1 MKRVIEVETAHKIMV
16 GRDGEM
22 DKVDHED
29 TKAERTEE
37 YWLKSLRKTVERV
50 LPIPHY
56 RERFGAIGITQ
67 AEDVQTLEDFQRL
80 PLTTKEDLRKNYPFG
95 LFAEPMDNIV
105 RLHASS
111 GTTGKP
117 TVVGYTRQDILLW
130 AKIVARGL
138 ERAGVTKKDI
148 VQIAYGYGL
157 FTGGMGLHYG
167 CEELGAVVVPISGGN
182 TARQLMLMRDFGT
195 TVLACTPSYALF
207 LAESLEESG
216 IAREELK
223 LKIGIF
229 GAEPWTEGMRE
240 QIEAR
245 LGIKAF
251 DIYGLSET
259 MGPGVAL
266 ECQAHQGL
274 HIDEHFYPEILD
286 PEGNPLPVGER
297 GELVITSLDKEGFPA
312 LRYRTKDL
320 TTLHYGMCPCGEV
333 GWTMERVSARVDD
346 MLIIRGVN
354 VFPSQVEE
362 AILSLG
368 GFEPHY
374 LLVVYRVGNLDQ
386 LEVQV
391 EVNETSF
398 FDEVRELEGR
408 QERLKQRIE
417 EILGISIR
425 IRLVEPKS
433 IPRSE
438 GKAVRVIDKRQ

>member
-1 MKRVIEVETAHKIMV
+1 MDIA
-16 GRDGEM
+16 
-22 DKVDHED
+22 DKVPNETD
-29 TKAERTEE
+29 RSEE
-37 YWLKSLRKTVERV
+37 QLLKNLRKTVERV

-56 RERFGAIGITQ
+56 QESYGEIGITQ
-67 AEDVQTLEDFQRL
+67 AEDIKSIKDFQRL

-95 LFAEPMDNIV
+95 LFAEPMENIV

-117 TVVGYTRQDILLW
+117 TVVGYTRQDINLW
-130 AKIVARGL
+130 AKIVANEL
-138 ERAGVTKKDI
+138 ERAGVTKKDV

-167 CEELGAVVVPISGGN
+167 CEELGAIVVPISGGN

-195 TVLACTPSYALF
+195 TVLACTPSYALY

-216 IAREELK
+216 ISRDELK

-240 QIEAR
+240 EIEAR

-251 DIYGLSET
+251 DIYGLSEI

-266 ECQAHQGL
+266 ECPAHRGL

-286 PEGNPLPVGER
+286 EEGNPLPNGER
-297 GELVITSLDKEGFPA
+297 GELVITSIEKEGFPV

-320 TTLHYGMCPCGEV
+320 TTLHYGPCSCGHF

-362 AILSLG
+362 AILLE

-391 EVNETSF
+391 EVNETTF

-408 QERLKQRIE
+408 QDKLKKRIE
-417 EILGISIR
+417 DVLGISVR

-438 GKAVRVIDKRQ
+438 GKAIRVIDKRNKEG

>member
-1 MKRVIEVETAHKIMV
+1 MDLVDNV
-16 GRDGEM
+16 GQGAD
-22 DKVDHED
+22 
-29 TKAERTEE
+29 RTEE
-37 YWLKSLRKTVERV
+37 QWLEGLRKTVELV
-50 LPIPHY
+50 LPIRHY
-56 RERFGAIGITQ
+56 EESYRARGITR
-67 AEDVQTLEDFQRL
+67 AEDIKTIKDFQRL
-80 PLTTKEDLRKNYPFG
+80 PLTTKEDLRQNYPFG
-95 LFAEPMDNIV
+95 LFAEPMENIV

-117 TVVGYTRQDILLW
+117 TVVGYTRNDIALW
-130 AKIVARGL
+130 AKIVAKSL
-138 ERAGVTKKDI
+138 KRAGVTKRDV

-167 CEELGAVVVPISGGN
+167 CEELGAIVVPISGGN

-195 TVLACTPSYALF
+195 TVLACTPSYALY
-207 LAESLEESG
+207 LAESLKESG
-216 IAREELK
+216 ISRDELK
-223 LKIGIF
+223 LKIGVF

-240 QIEAR
+240 EIESR
-245 LGIKAF
+245 LGIKAY

-259 MGPGVAL
+259 MGPGVAM
-266 ECQAHQGL
+266 ECPAQQGL

-286 PEGNPLPVGER
+286 EEGNPLPVGER
-297 GELVITSLDKEGFPA
+297 GELVLTSLDKKGFPV

-320 TTLHYGMCPCGEV
+320 TTLHYGTCSCGQV

-354 VFPSQVEE
+354 VFPSQIEE
-362 AILSLG
+362 AILLE

-374 LLVVYRVGNLDQ
+374 LLIVYRAGNLDQ

-408 QERLKQRIE
+408 QERLKKRIE
-417 EILGISIR
+417 DTLGISVR

-438 GKAVRVIDKRQ
+438 GKAVRVIDKRK

>member
-1 MKRVIEVETAHKIMV
+1 MEQQ
-16 GRDGEM
+16 
-22 DKVDHED
+22 
-29 TKAERTEE
+29 
-37 YWLKSLRKTVERV
+37 WLKGLRKTVGSVLHIPYYQER
-50 LPIPHY
+50 L
-56 RERFGAIGITQ
+56 GAVGINQ
-67 AEDVQTLEDFQRL
+67 AEDVQTLQDFQRL
-80 PLTTKEDLRKNYPFG
+80 PLTAKEDLRNNYPFG
-95 LFAEPMDNIV
+95 LFAEPMENIV

-117 TVVGYTRQDILLW
+117 TVVGYTQQDITLW
-130 AKIVARGL
+130 AKIVANGL
-138 ERAGVTKKDI
+138 RRAGVTPKDV

-216 IAREELK
+216 ISRDELK
-223 LKIGIF
+223 LKMGVF
-229 GAEPWTEGMRE
+229 GAEPWSEGMRE

-245 LGIKAF
+245 LGIKTF

-259 MGPGVAL
+259 MGPGVAM
-266 ECQAHQGL
+266 ECPSHHGL

-286 PEGNPLPVGER
+286 SEGNGLPVGER
-297 GELVITSLDKEGFPA
+297 GELVITSLGKKGFPV

-320 TTLHYGMCPCGEV
+320 TTLNYGTCSCGQV

-374 LLVVYRVGNLDQ
+374 LLIVDRVGSLDQ

-408 QERLKQRIE
+408 QQRLQQRIK
-417 EILGISIR
+417 EIIGISAR
-425 IRLVEPKS
+425 VRLVEPKS

-438 GKAVRVIDKRQ
+438 GKAVRVIDKRR

>member
-1 MKRVIEVETAHKIMV
+1 MDSVESTREALQDEH
-16 GRDGEM
+16 
-22 DKVDHED
+22 
-29 TKAERTEE
+29 TEE
-37 YWLKSLRKTVERV
+37 YWIKGLRKTVERV

-56 RERFGAIGITQ
+56 QESYGAIGITQ
-67 AEDVQTLEDFQRL
+67 AEDIRSLGDFQRL

-95 LFAEPMDNIV
+95 LFAEPMEDIV
-105 RLHASS
+105 RIHASS

-117 TVVGYTRQDILLW
+117 TVVGYTSQDISLW
-130 AKIVARGL
+130 AKIVANELR
-138 ERAGVTKKDI
+138 RIGVTKKDI

-167 CEELGAVVVPISGGN
+167 CEELGALVVPISGGN
-182 TARQLMLMRDFGT
+182 TTRQLMLMRDFGT
-195 TVLACTPSYALF
+195 TVLACTPSYALY

-216 IAREELK
+216 ISRDELK
-223 LKIGIF
+223 LKIGVF

-245 LGIKAF
+245 LGIKAY
-251 DIYGLSET
+251 DIYGLSEI
-259 MGPGVAL
+259 MGPGVAM
-266 ECQAHQGL
+266 ECPAQQGL

-286 PEGNPLPVGER
+286 GEGTPLSVGER
-297 GELVITSLDKEGFPA
+297 GELVFTSLEKQGFPV

-320 TTLHYGMCPCGEV
+320 TTLRYGKCSCGQV
-333 GWTMERVSARVDD
+333 GYTMDRVSARVDD

-362 AILSLG
+362 AILTLG

-374 LLVVYRVGNLDQ
+374 LLVVYREGKLDQ

-391 EVNETSF
+391 EVNEASF
-398 FDEVRELEGR
+398 SDEIRELEGR
-408 QERLKQRIE
+408 QQLLKRKIE
-417 EILGISIR
+417 QVLGISVR
-425 IRLVEPKS
+425 LRLVEPKS

-438 GKAVRVIDKRQ
+438 GKAVRVIDKRKEG

>member
-1 MKRVIEVETAHKIMV
+1 MEL
-16 GRDGEM
+16 M
-22 DKVDHED
+22 D
-29 TKAERTEE
+29 RTEE
-37 YWLKSLRKTVERV
+37 QWLEGLRKTVDKV
-50 LPIPHY
+50 LPIRHY
-56 RERFGAIGITQ
+56 QENYGAIGIKR
-67 AEDVQTLEDFQRL
+67 AEDIKSLKDFQRL

-95 LFAEPMDNIV
+95 LFAEPMENIV

-117 TVVGYTRQDILLW
+117 TVVGYTRQDITLW
-130 AKIVARGL
+130 AKIVANELKRV
-138 ERAGVTKKDI
+138 GVTKKDV

-167 CEELGAVVVPISGGN
+167 CEELGAIVVPISGGN
-182 TARQLMLMRDFGT
+182 TARQLMLMRDFGS
-195 TVLACTPSYALF
+195 TVLACTPSYALY
-207 LAESLEESG
+207 LAESLEESQ
-216 IAREELK
+216 ISRDELK

-240 QIEAR
+240 EIEAR

-251 DIYGLSET
+251 DIYGLSEI

-266 ECQAHQGL
+266 ECPAHQGL

-286 PEGNPLPVGER
+286 EEGNPLRDGER
-297 GELVITSLDKEGFPA
+297 GELVITSIKKEGFPV

-320 TTLHYGMCPCGEV
+320 TTLHYGTCSCGHV
-333 GWTMERVSARVDD
+333 GWSMDRVSARVDD

-362 AILSLG
+362 AILLE

-391 EVNETSF
+391 EVSEATF

-408 QERLKQRIE
+408 QDRLKKRIE
-417 EILGISIR
+417 DSLGISVR

-438 GKAVRVIDKRQ
+438 GKAIRVIDKRNKEG

>member
-1 MKRVIEVETAHKIMV
+1 
-16 GRDGEM
+16 M
-22 DKVDHED
+22 DTESKLPKGTDQ
-29 TKAERTEE
+29 TEE
-37 YWLKSLRKTVERV
+37 QLLKSLRKTVERV
-50 LPIPHY
+50 LPISHY
-56 RERFGAIGITQ
+56 KESYGAIGISQ
-67 AEDVQTLEDFQRL
+67 AEDIKLLKDFQRL
-80 PLTTKEDLRKNYPFG
+80 PLTTKEDLRRNYPFG
-95 LFAEPMDNIV
+95 LFAEPMEKIV

-117 TVVGYTRQDILLW
+117 TVVGYTSNDIKLW
-130 AKIVARGL
+130 AKIVANELKRV
-138 ERAGVTKKDI
+138 GVTKKDV

-167 CEELGAVVVPISGGN
+167 CEELGAIVVPISGGN

-195 TVLACTPSYALF
+195 TVLACTPSYALY
-207 LAESLEESG
+207 LAESLAESG
-216 IAREELK
+216 ISRDELK

-240 QIEAR
+240 EIESR

-251 DIYGLSET
+251 DIYGLSEI

-266 ECQAHQGL
+266 ECPAQEGL

-286 PEGNPLPVGER
+286 EEGNPLPNGER
-297 GELVITSLDKEGFPA
+297 GELVITSIEKEGFPV

-320 TTLHYGMCPCGEV
+320 TKLHYGTCSCGHV

-362 AILSLG
+362 AILIE

-374 LLVVYRVGNLDQ
+374 LLIVYRVGNLDQ

-391 EVNETSF
+391 EVNEMTF

-408 QERLKQRIE
+408 QDRLKKRIE
-417 EILGISIR
+417 DVLGISVR

-438 GKAVRVIDKRQ
+438 GKAVRVIDKRK

>member
-1 MKRVIEVETAHKIMV
+1 MDSVENKPIEAP
-16 GRDGEM
+16 
-22 DKVDHED
+22 
-29 TKAERTEE
+29 RTEHSE
-37 YWLKSLRKTVERV
+37 EHWIMGLRKTVERV
-50 LPIPHY
+50 LPIHY
-56 RERFGAIGITQ
+56 YQESFGAKGITR
-67 AEDVQTLEDFQRL
+67 AEDVQSLSDFQRV
-80 PLTTKEDLRKNYPFG
+80 PLTAKDDLRKNYPFG
-95 LFAEPMDNIV
+95 LFAEPMENIV

-117 TVVGYTRQDILLW
+117 TVVGYTSQDISLW
-130 AKIVARGL
+130 AKIVANELR
-138 ERAGVTKKDI
+138 RVGVTKKDV

-167 CEELGAVVVPISGGN
+167 CEELGALVVPISGGN

-195 TVLACTPSYALF
+195 TVLACTPSYALY

-216 IAREELK
+216 ISRDELK
-223 LKIGIF
+223 LKIGVF

-245 LGIKAF
+245 LGIKAY
-251 DIYGLSET
+251 DIYGLSEI
-259 MGPGVAL
+259 MGPGVAM
-266 ECQAHQGL
+266 ECPAQHGL
-274 HIDEHFYPEILD
+274 HIDEHFYPEIID
-286 PEGNPLPVGER
+286 GEGNPLSVGER
-297 GELVITSLDKEGFPA
+297 GELVITSLEKQGFPV

-320 TTLHYGMCPCGEV
+320 TTLHYGECSCGQV

-362 AILSLG
+362 AILSSG
-368 GFEPHY
+368 EFEPHY
-374 LLVVYRVGNLDQ
+374 LLVVYRAGNLDQ

-408 QERLKQRIE
+408 QLRLQQRIE
-417 EILGISIR
+417 ETLGISVR
-425 IRLVEPKS
+425 VRLVEPKS

-438 GKAVRVIDKRQ
+438 GKAIRVIDKRNKEG

>member
-1 MKRVIEVETAHKIMV
+1 
-16 GRDGEM
+16 M
-22 DKVDHED
+22 DSLENTRED
-29 TKAERTEE
+29 SRAEHTEE
-37 YWLKSLRKTVERV
+37 HWIKGLRKTVARV

-56 RERFGAIGITQ
+56 QENYRAIGITQ
-67 AEDVQTLEDFQRL
+67 AEDIKSLKDFQRL

-95 LFAEPMDNIV
+95 LFAESMEDIV

-117 TVVGYTRQDILLW
+117 TVVGYTNQDISLW
-130 AKIVARGL
+130 AKMVANELR
-138 ERAGVTKKDI
+138 RVGVTKKDV

-167 CEELGAVVVPISGGN
+167 CEELGAIVVPISGGN

-195 TVLACTPSYALF
+195 TVLACTPSYALY

-216 IAREELK
+216 ISRDELK
-223 LKIGIF
+223 LKIGVF

-245 LGIKAF
+245 LGIKAY
-251 DIYGLSET
+251 DIYGLSEI
-259 MGPGVAL
+259 MGPGVAM
-266 ECQAHQGL
+266 ECPEQQGL

-286 PEGNPLPVGER
+286 DEGNPLPAGER
-297 GELVITSLDKEGFPA
+297 GELVVTSLEKQGFPV

-320 TTLHYGMCPCGEV
+320 TTLHYGKCSCGHV

-374 LLVVYRVGNLDQ
+374 LLVVYREGKLDQ

-391 EVNETSF
+391 EVNEESF
-398 FDEVRELEGR
+398 SDEIRELEGR
-408 QERLKQRIE
+408 QQLLQRKIE
-417 EILGISIR
+417 QVLGISVR
-425 IRLVEPKS
+425 LRLVEPKS

-438 GKAVRVIDKRQ
+438 GKAIRVIDKRN

>member
-1 MKRVIEVETAHKIMV
+1 
-16 GRDGEM
+16 M
-22 DKVDHED
+22 DLVDNVVQRAD
-29 TKAERTEE
+29 RTEE
-37 YWLKSLRKTVERV
+37 QWLEGLRKTVELV
-50 LPIPHY
+50 LPIRHY
-56 RERFGAIGITQ
+56 EESYRARGITR
-67 AEDVQTLEDFQRL
+67 AEDIKTIKDFQRL

-95 LFAEPMDNIV
+95 LFAEPMENIV

-117 TVVGYTRQDILLW
+117 TVVGYTRQDIALW
-130 AKIVARGL
+130 AKIVAKSL
-138 ERAGVTKKDI
+138 KRAGVTKKDV

-167 CEELGAVVVPISGGN
+167 CEELGAIVVPISGGN

-195 TVLACTPSYALF
+195 TVLACTPSYALY
-207 LAESLEESG
+207 LAESLKESG
-216 IAREELK
+216 ISRDELK
-223 LKIGIF
+223 LKIGVF

-240 QIEAR
+240 EIESR
-245 LGIKAF
+245 LGIKAY

-259 MGPGVAL
+259 MGPGVAM
-266 ECQAHQGL
+266 ECPAQQGL

-286 PEGNPLPVGER
+286 EEGNPLPVGER
-297 GELVITSLDKEGFPA
+297 GELVLTSLDKKGFPV

-320 TTLHYGMCPCGEV
+320 TTLHYGTCSCGQV

-354 VFPSQVEE
+354 VFPSQIEE
-362 AILSLG
+362 AILLE

-374 LLVVYRVGNLDQ
+374 LLIVYRAGNLDQ

-408 QERLKQRIE
+408 QERLKKRIE
-417 EILGISIR
+417 DTLGISVR

-438 GKAVRVIDKRQ
+438 GKAVRVIDKRK

>member
-1 MKRVIEVETAHKIMV
+1 MEKELLE
-16 GRDGEM
+16 G
-22 DKVDHED
+22 
-29 TKAERTEE
+29 
-37 YWLKSLRKTVERV
+37 LRKTVKSV
-50 LPIPHY
+50 LHIPHY
-56 RERFGAIGITQ
+56 LEQFGAVGINQ
-67 AEDVQTLEDFQRL
+67 AEDLESLRDFQRL
-80 PLTTKEDLRKNYPFG
+80 PLTTKEDLRNNYPFG
-95 LFAEPMDNIV
+95 LFAEPMENVV
-105 RLHASS
+105 RVHASS

-117 TVVGYTRQDILLW
+117 TVVGYTRNDINLW
-130 AKIVARGL
+130 AKIVANEL
-138 ERAGVTKKDI
+138 ERVGVTKGDV

-195 TVLACTPSYALF
+195 TVLACTPSYALY

-266 ECQAHQGL
+266 ECSAQQGL
-274 HIDEHFYPEILD
+274 HIDGHFYPEILD
-286 PEGNPLPVGER
+286 SEGNPLPDGEQ
-297 GELVITSLDKEGFPA
+297 GELVLTSLDKEAFPV

-320 TTLHYGMCPCGEV
+320 TTLHYGTCSCGHV
-333 GWTMERVSARVDD
+333 GWTMERVTARVDD

-368 GFEPHY
+368 EFEPHY
-374 LLVVYRVGNLDQ
+374 LIVVYRVGSLDQ

-391 EVNETSF
+391 EVDETTF

-408 QERLKQRIE
+408 QERLQRRIE
-417 EILGISIR
+417 EILGISVR
-425 IRLVEPKS
+425 VRLVEPKS

-438 GKAVRVIDKRQ
+438 GKAIRVVDKR

>member
-1 MKRVIEVETAHKIMV
+1 MDIADKIPKET
-16 GRDGEM
+16 DQ
-22 DKVDHED
+22 
-29 TKAERTEE
+29 TEG
-37 YWLKSLRKTVERV
+37 LLLTSLRKTVKRV
-50 LPIPHY
+50 LPIKHY
-56 RERFGAIGITQ
+56 QESYGAIGITQ
-67 AEDVQTLEDFQRL
+67 AEDIKTLKDFQRL
-80 PLTTKEDLRKNYPFG
+80 PLTTKEDLRRNYPFG
-95 LFAEPMDNIV
+95 LFAEPMENIV

-117 TVVGYTRQDILLW
+117 TVVGYTRQDINLW
-130 AKIVARGL
+130 AKIVANELTRVGL
-138 ERAGVTKKDI
+138 TKKDV

-167 CEELGAVVVPISGGN
+167 CEELGAIVVPISGGN

-216 IAREELK
+216 ISRDELK
-223 LKIGIF
+223 LKFGIF

-240 QIEAR
+240 EIEAR

-251 DIYGLSET
+251 DIYGLSEI

-266 ECQAHQGL
+266 ECPAHQGL

-286 PEGNPLPVGER
+286 EEGNPLSTGKR
-297 GELVITSLDKEGFPA
+297 GELVITSIDKEGFPV

-320 TTLHYGMCPCGEV
+320 TTLRYGTCSCGHV

-362 AILSLG
+362 AILLE

-391 EVNETSF
+391 EVNEASF

-408 QERLKQRIE
+408 QDRLKKRIE
-417 EILGISIR
+417 DVLGISVR

-438 GKAVRVIDKRQ
+438 GKAVRVIDKRKKEG

>member
-1 MKRVIEVETAHKIMV
+1 MDIIGEEPLETDSIEQE
-16 GRDGEM
+16 
-22 DKVDHED
+22 
-29 TKAERTEE
+29 
-37 YWLKSLRKTVERV
+37 WLKDLRKTVARV
-50 LPIPHY
+50 LPIPYY
-56 RERFGAIGITQ
+56 RERFGAVGIVE
-67 AEDVQTLEDFQRL
+67 AEDIQSLQDFQRL

-95 LFAEPMDNIV
+95 LFAEPMENIV

-117 TVVGYTRQDILLW
+117 TVVGYTSNDIELW
-130 AKIVARGL
+130 AKIVAKEL
-138 ERAGVTKKDI
+138 ERLGVTKKDV

-167 CEELGAVVVPISGGN
+167 CEELGAIVVPISGGN

-195 TVLACTPSYALF
+195 TVLACTPSYALY

-216 IAREELK
+216 ISRDELK
-223 LKIGIF
+223 LKFGVF
-229 GAEPWTEGMRE
+229 GAEPWSDGMRE

-266 ECQAHQGL
+266 ECLAQQGL
-274 HIDEHFYPEILD
+274 HIDEHFFPEILD
-286 PEGNPLPVGER
+286 AEGNPLPVGER
-297 GELVITSLDKEGFPA
+297 GELVITSLEKEGFPV

-320 TTLHYGMCPCGEV
+320 TALHYGTCSCGHV

-374 LLVVYRVGNLDQ
+374 LLVVYREGSLDQ

-408 QERLKQRIE
+408 QERLKKSIE
-417 EILGISIR
+417 DILGISVR

-438 GKAVRVIDKRQ
+438 GKAVRVIDKRR

>member
-1 MKRVIEVETAHKIMV
+1 
-16 GRDGEM
+16 M
-22 DKVDHED
+22 DTENKLPKGTDQ
-29 TKAERTEE
+29 TEE
-37 YWLKSLRKTVERV
+37 QLLKSLRKTVERV
-50 LPIPHY
+50 LPISHY
-56 RERFGAIGITQ
+56 KESYGAIGISQ
-67 AEDVQTLEDFQRL
+67 AEDIKSLKDFQRL
-80 PLTTKEDLRKNYPFG
+80 PLTTKEDLRRNYPFG
-95 LFAEPMDNIV
+95 LFAEPMEKIV

-117 TVVGYTRQDILLW
+117 TVVGYTSNDIKLW
-130 AKIVARGL
+130 AKIVANELKRV
-138 ERAGVTKKDI
+138 GVTKKDV

-167 CEELGAVVVPISGGN
+167 CEELGAIVVPISGGN

-195 TVLACTPSYALF
+195 TVLACTPSYALY
-207 LAESLEESG
+207 LAESLAESG
-216 IAREELK
+216 ISRDELK

-240 QIEAR
+240 EIESR

-251 DIYGLSET
+251 DIYGLSEI

-266 ECQAHQGL
+266 ECPAQKGL

-286 PEGNPLPVGER
+286 EEGNPLPNGER
-297 GELVITSLDKEGFPA
+297 GELVITSIEKEGFPV

-320 TTLHYGMCPCGEV
+320 TKLHYGTCSCGHV

-362 AILSLG
+362 AILIE

-374 LLVVYRVGNLDQ
+374 LLIVYRVGNLDQ

-391 EVNETSF
+391 EVNEMTF

-408 QERLKQRIE
+408 QDRLKKRIE
-417 EILGISIR
+417 DVLGISVR

-438 GKAVRVIDKRQ
+438 GKAVRVIDKRK

>member
-1 MKRVIEVETAHKIMV
+1 MEQQ
-16 GRDGEM
+16 
-22 DKVDHED
+22 
-29 TKAERTEE
+29 
-37 YWLKSLRKTVERV
+37 WLKGLRKTVESV
-50 LPIPHY
+50 LHIPY
-56 RERFGAIGITQ
+56 YQERFGAVGINN
-67 AEDVQTLEDFQRL
+67 AEDVQSIQDFQRL
-80 PLTTKEDLRKNYPFG
+80 PLTTKEDLRNNYPFG
-95 LFAEPMDNIV
+95 LFAEPMEKIV
-105 RLHASS
+105 RIHASS

-117 TVVGYTRQDILLW
+117 TVVGYTRQDIELW
-130 AKIVARGL
+130 SKIVAKELTRLGI
-138 ERAGVTKKDI
+138 TKKDV

-182 TARQLMLMRDFGT
+182 TTRQLMLMRDFGT
-195 TVLACTPSYALF
+195 TVLACTPSYALY

-216 IAREELK
+216 ITRDELK
-223 LKIGIF
+223 LKFGVF
-229 GAEPWTEGMRE
+229 GAEPWSDGMRE

-266 ECQAHQGL
+266 ECLAQQGL
-274 HIDEHFYPEILD
+274 HIDEHFYPEVLD
-286 PEGNPLPVGER
+286 SEGNPLPVGER
-297 GELVITSLDKEGFPA
+297 GELVITSLDKAGFPV

-320 TTLHYGMCPCGEV
+320 TALHYGTCSCGHV

-346 MLIIRGVN
+346 MIIIRGVN
-354 VFPSQVEE
+354 VFPSQIEE

-374 LLVVYRVGNLDQ
+374 LLVVERVGNLDQ

-391 EVNETSF
+391 EVDETTF

-408 QERLKQRIE
+408 KERLKQRVK
-417 EILGISIR
+417 EILGISVR

-438 GKAVRVIDKRQ
+438 GKAIRVIDKRK

>member
-1 MKRVIEVETAHKIMV
+1 MDIA
-16 GRDGEM
+16 
-22 DKVDHED
+22 DKVPKE
-29 TKAERTEE
+29 TERTEE
-37 YWLKSLRKTVERV
+37 QLLKSLRKTVERV
-50 LPIPHY
+50 LPIAY
-56 RERFGAIGITQ
+56 YQDNYGAIGIAK
-67 AEDVQTLEDFQRL
+67 AEDIKSLKDFQRL

-95 LFAEPMDNIV
+95 LFAEPMENIV

-117 TVVGYTRQDILLW
+117 TVVGYTRPDITLW
-130 AKIVARGL
+130 AKIVANSLR
-138 ERAGVTKKDI
+138 RAGLTKKDV

-167 CEELGAVVVPISGGN
+167 CEELGAIVVPISGGN

-195 TVLACTPSYALF
+195 TVLACTPSYALY

-216 IAREELK
+216 ISRDELK

-240 QIEAR
+240 EIEAR

-251 DIYGLSET
+251 DIYGLSEI

-266 ECQAHQGL
+266 ECPAHQGL

-286 PEGNPLPVGER
+286 EEGNPLPNGER
-297 GELVITSLDKEGFPA
+297 GELVITSIDKEGFPV

-320 TTLHYGMCPCGEV
+320 TKLHYGTCSCGHV

-362 AILSLG
+362 AILLE

-374 LLVVYRVGNLDQ
+374 LLVVFRSGNLDQ

-391 EVNETSF
+391 EVNEISF
-398 FDEVRELEGR
+398 IDEVRELEGR
-408 QERLKQRIE
+408 QDRLKKRIE
-417 EILGISIR
+417 DVLGISVR

-438 GKAVRVIDKRQ
+438 GKAVRVIDKRNKEG

>member
-1 MKRVIEVETAHKIMV
+1 MDVIVNEHK
-16 GRDGEM
+16 GTDQN
-22 DKVDHED
+22 
-29 TKAERTEE
+29 EE
-37 YWLKSLRKTVERV
+37 LLLNGLRKTVERV
-50 LPIPHY
+50 LPIAY
-56 RERFGAIGITQ
+56 YQESYGGIGITR
-67 AEDVQTLEDFQRL
+67 AEDIKSLKDFQRL
-80 PLTTKEDLRKNYPFG
+80 PLTAKEDLRKNYPFG
-95 LFAEPMDNIV
+95 LFAEPMENIV

-117 TVVGYTRQDILLW
+117 TVVGYTRQDIILW
-130 AKIVARGL
+130 SKIVANALR
-138 ERAGVTKKDI
+138 RVGVTKKDV

-167 CEELGAVVVPISGGN
+167 SEELGAIVVPISGGN
-182 TARQLMLMRDFGT
+182 TTRQLMMMRDFGT

-207 LAESLEESG
+207 LAESLKESG
-216 IAREELK
+216 ISRDELK

-229 GAEPWTEGMRE
+229 GAEPWTKGMRE
-240 QIEAR
+240 EVEAR
-245 LGIKAF
+245 LGIKAY
-251 DIYGLSET
+251 DIYGLSEI

-266 ECQAHQGL
+266 ECSAQQGL

-286 PEGNPLPVGER
+286 EEGNPLPSGER
-297 GELVITSLDKEGFPA
+297 GELVITSIEKEGFPV

-320 TTLHYGMCPCGEV
+320 TSLHYGTCSCGHE

-362 AILSLG
+362 AILLE

-374 LLVVYRVGNLDQ
+374 LMTVYRVGNLDQ

-391 EVNETSF
+391 EVNETTF

-408 QERLKQRIE
+408 QDRLKKRIE
-417 EILGISIR
+417 DVLGISVR

-438 GKAVRVIDKRQ
+438 GKAVRVIDKRK

>member
-1 MKRVIEVETAHKIMV
+1 VDIA
-16 GRDGEM
+16 
-22 DKVDHED
+22 DKVPNETDRLEEQLL
-29 TKAERTEE
+29 KNLRT
-37 YWLKSLRKTVERV
+37 TVERV

-56 RERFGAIGITQ
+56 QESYREIGITQ
-67 AEDVQTLEDFQRL
+67 AEDIKSIKDFQRL

-95 LFAEPMDNIV
+95 LFAEPMENIV

-117 TVVGYTRQDILLW
+117 TVVGYTRQDINLW
-130 AKIVARGL
+130 AKIVANEL
-138 ERAGVTKKDI
+138 ERAGVTKKDV

-167 CEELGAVVVPISGGN
+167 CEELGAIVVPISGGN

-195 TVLACTPSYALF
+195 TVLACTPSYALY

-216 IAREELK
+216 ISRDELK

-240 QIEAR
+240 EIEAR

-251 DIYGLSET
+251 DIYGLSEI

-266 ECQAHQGL
+266 ECPAHRGL

-286 PEGNPLPVGER
+286 EEGNPLPNGER
-297 GELVITSLDKEGFPA
+297 GELVITSIEKEGFPV

-320 TTLHYGMCPCGEV
+320 TTLHYGPCSCGHF

-362 AILSLG
+362 AILLE

-391 EVNETSF
+391 EVNETTF

-408 QERLKQRIE
+408 QDKLKKRIE
-417 EILGISIR
+417 DVLGISVR

-438 GKAVRVIDKRQ
+438 GKAIRVIDKRNKEG

>member
-1 MKRVIEVETAHKIMV
+1 MEKQ
-16 GRDGEM
+16 
-22 DKVDHED
+22 
-29 TKAERTEE
+29 
-37 YWLKSLRKTVERV
+37 WLEGLRKTVERV
-50 LPIPHY
+50 LPIPY
-56 RERFGAIGITQ
+56 YQERFAALGITCS
-67 AEDVQTLEDFQRL
+67 EDIRSLQDFQKI

-95 LFAEPMDNIV
+95 LFAEPMDKIV

-117 TVVGYTRQDILLW
+117 TVVGYTRHDIALW
-130 AKIVARGL
+130 AKIVAHEL
-138 ERAGVTKKDI
+138 KQAGVTPKDV

-167 CEELGAVVVPISGGN
+167 CEELGAIVVPISGGN

-195 TVLACTPSYALF
+195 TVLACTPSYALY

-216 IAREELK
+216 ISRDELK
-223 LKIGIF
+223 LRIGVF

-240 QIEAR
+240 QIETR
-245 LGIKAF
+245 LGIRAF

-259 MGPGVAL
+259 MGPGVAM
-266 ECQAHQGL
+266 ECPIHQGL
-274 HIDEHFYPEILD
+274 HIDEHFYPEILGSD
-286 PEGNPLPVGER
+286 GNPLPEGSQ
-297 GELVITSLDKEGFPA
+297 GELVITSLEKEGFPV
-312 LRYRTKDL
+312 LRYRTKDI
-320 TTLHYGMCPCGEV
+320 TTLHFGQCACGQV

-374 LLVVYRVGNLDQ
+374 LLIVERVGNLDQ
-386 LEVQV
+386 LEIQV
-391 EVNETSF
+391 EVNENSF
-398 FDEVRELEGR
+398 TDEVRELER
-408 QERLKQRIE
+408 HQERLKRRVE
-417 EILGISIR
+417 DILGISVR

-438 GKAVRVIDKRQ
+438 GKAVRVIDKRK

>member
-1 MKRVIEVETAHKIMV
+1 
-16 GRDGEM
+16 M
-22 DKVDHED
+22 DIAGKVPKGID
-29 TKAERTEE
+29 RTEE
-37 YWLKSLRKTVERV
+37 QLLRSLQKTVERV
-50 LPIPHY
+50 LPIHHY
-56 RERFGAIGITQ
+56 QKTYGAIGITQ
-67 AEDVQTLEDFQRL
+67 VEDIKSLKDFQGL

-95 LFAEPMDNIV
+95 LFAEPMENIV

-117 TVVGYTRQDILLW
+117 TVVGYTRQDITLW
-130 AKIVARGL
+130 AKIVANGL
-138 ERAGVTKKDI
+138 KRAGVTKKDV

-167 CEELGAVVVPISGGN
+167 CEEMGAIVVPISGGN

-216 IAREELK
+216 ILREELK

-240 QIEAR
+240 EIETR

-251 DIYGLSET
+251 DIYGLSEI
-259 MGPGVAL
+259 MGPGVAM
-266 ECQAHQGL
+266 ECPAHQGL
-274 HIDEHFYPEILD
+274 HIDDHFYPEILD
-286 PEGNPLPVGER
+286 EEGNPLPVGER
-297 GELVITSLDKEGFPA
+297 GELVITSIEKEGFPV

-320 TTLHYGMCPCGEV
+320 TTLHYGTCSCGQV
-333 GWTMERVSARVDD
+333 GWTMGRVSARVDD

-362 AILSLG
+362 VILLE

-398 FDEVRELEGR
+398 FDEVRELERR
-408 QERLKQRIE
+408 QERLQKRIE
-417 EILGISIR
+417 DVLGISVR

-438 GKAVRVIDKRQ
+438 GKAIRVIDKRNKEG